1 MKKRILFVIP
11 SLTQA
16 NGIPAFLINYMKNMD
31 LTKFDITILSSNLR
45 PSPDYMN
52 FFRERDIKCFFIN
65 DLRKDGFVKYYKSL
79 KNFFKE
85 NHKFDLI
92 YSNIANQSL
101 FIFYVAKKYGI
112 KKYAIHSHATMSSS
126 NKLKMIINNIM
137 TNIVLHKTNN
147 YFACSELAGKY
158 MFKNKKFTVINNAI
172 DYDKFKFS
180 KNNRQEIRKKYDIS
194 ENDFIVGFVGRFAP
208 QKNIYFFI
216 NLIKDY
222 NPDLKIMMIG
232 TGTQK
237 NDFVKKCSEYKIN
250 DKFIFIDECSDVY
263 KYYSAFD
270 LFILPSNFEGLP
282 VVAIEAQA
290 NGLKCLLSDTITKES
305 KILKETEFF
314 DRNDFNGCYDKIKD
328 KSKIIESHFEE
339 KILDDKFNILIQSK
353 KFEKILINLC
363 KE

>member
-126 NKLKMIINNIM
+126 NKLKMIINNKPIRQKCCFTYKFLLGTFSCVFM
-137 TNIVLHKTNN
+137 CV
-147 YFACSELAGKY
+147 C
-158 MFKNKKFTVINNAI
+158 MFVC
-172 DYDKFKFS
+172 
-180 KNNRQEIRKKYDIS
+180 
-194 ENDFIVGFVGRFAP
+194 VCVC
-208 QKNIYFFI
+208 
-216 NLIKDY
+216 
-222 NPDLKIMMIG
+222 
-232 TGTQK
+232 
-237 NDFVKKCSEYKIN
+237 V
-250 DKFIFIDECSDVY
+250 
-263 KYYSAFD
+263 
-270 LFILPSNFEGLP
+270 
-282 VVAIEAQA
+282 
-290 NGLKCLLSDTITKES
+290 
-305 KILKETEFF
+305 
-314 DRNDFNGCYDKIKD
+314 
-328 KSKIIESHFEE
+328 
-339 KILDDKFNILIQSK
+339 
-353 KFEKILINLC
+353 
-363 KE
+363 

>member
-16 NGIPAFLINYMKNMD
+16 NGIPAFLVNYISKFD
-31 LTKFDITILSSNLR
+31 LTNIEITILSSNLR
-45 PSPDYMN
+45 PSVKYLD
-52 FFRERDIKCFFIN
+52 FFETNGIKYFLIN
-65 DLRKDGFVKYYKSL
+65 DLRQDGFFKYYSSL
-79 KNFFKE
+79 KKFFKE
-85 NHKFDLI
+85 HHDFDLI
-92 YSNIANQSL
+92 YSNTANQSI
-101 FIFYVAKKYGI
+101 FIFHVAKKYGL
-112 KKYAIHSHATMSSS
+112 KKFAIHSHATMSSS
-126 NKLKMIINNIM
+126 NKLRMIINNIM
-137 TNIVLHKTNN
+137 TKIVLRQTNY

-158 MFKNKKFTVINNAI
+158 MFKNKKFTVINNAV

-194 ENDFIVGFVGRFAP
+194 ESDFIVGFVGRFAP

-216 NLIKDY
+216 KLIKDY

-290 NGLKCLLSDTITKES
+290 NGLKCILSDTISKES
-305 KILKETEFF
+305 KILEETEFF
-314 DRNDFNGCYDKIKD
+314 DRNDFNGFYDKIKD

-363 KE
+363 KK